1 MILIRVSFNTI
12 MLFTAKRNGRGKKRE
27 TSGMPR
33 VWIADLVCARHSLDL
48 DSSRN
53 SRNKM
58 RAHIICRIGRYRSA
72 PLVTKRLAYMLL
84 SFCKIL

>member
-1 MILIRVSFNTI
+1 MILIRVSFNPI
-12 MLFTAKRNGRGKKRE
+12 MLFTAKENGRGKKRE

-48 DSSRN
+48 DPSRN

-58 RAHIICRIGRYRSA
+58 RAHIICRIGRTSEQ
-72 PLVTKRLAYMLL
+72 TKHVNRPVFG
-84 SFCKIL
+84 SFY